1 MVALRPASC
10 HTCKAFKSAGA
21 LKPSSPM
28 SRAFMTACK
37 MRLPMLGLPR
47 RSPLAFLA
55 ANAARVRV
63 LMRVSSIRLNDA
75 EQEDAGEKLPVAMK

>member
-63 LMRVSSIRLNDA
+63 LLVNTLNDA